1 MAYYSSASVR
11 YKDETKKWY
20 VRLSYKDAFG
30 KWKGT
35 ERLLKDAK
43 TKKEAKRQAEELRL
57 ALNNEA
63 QNTPNTPTGETL
75 DSVIRDYLEK
85 QYKKGEIEKSTY
97 SNALYFH
104 KKYTEPYIGDYIFNT
119 IDKNV
124 LNKWITDLYNLGLSQ
139 NTIHTTFARVK
150 KVYNYYLDI
159 GEITLD
165 PFKGVKTPK
174 KGKPKTTHL
183 TAEQMENFL
192 ARLYDEYEESDA
204 FFVGVLL
211 AYYAGLRR
219 GEICGLRWND
229 IDFIN
234 KTITVRSA
242 VGVSEGLGNY
252 TKSPKN
258 ESSNRTFPLIPQ
270 LEEALKIRK
279 QAIKPKENW
288 FVIGKEE
295 KFMRPQQFNRQFAEF
310 VERNNLV
317 DAYGK
322 KIMPH
327 GLRHNFATLGIKSG
341 VDIASLAL
349 MMGHAS
355 RSITLDVY
363 GDANADALQLASN
376 KLAVSFR
383 DETKFELGEE
393 VETALEEKRE
403 KLDK

>member
-1 MAYYSSASVR
+1 MPYYSSASVR
-11 YKDETKKWY
+11 YKENTKKWY
-20 VRLSYKDAFG
+20 VRLGYKDAFG

-150 KVYNYYLDI
+150 KVFNYYLDI
-159 GEITLD
+159 GEITID

-204 FFVGVLL
+204 FFCWRSIGL
-211 AYYAGLRR
+211 LRR
-219 GEICGLRWND
+219 LTQRGNLR
-229 IDFIN
+229 
-234 KTITVRSA
+234 
-242 VGVSEGLGNY
+242 
-252 TKSPKN
+252 
-258 ESSNRTFPLIPQ
+258 
-270 LEEALKIRK
+270 
-279 QAIKPKENW
+279 IKME
-288 FVIGKEE
+288 
-295 KFMRPQQFNRQFAEF
+295 
-310 VERNNLV
+310 
-317 DAYGK
+317 
-322 KIMPH
+322 
-327 GLRHNFATLGIKSG
+327 
-341 VDIASLAL
+341 
-349 MMGHAS
+349 
-355 RSITLDVY
+355 
-363 GDANADALQLASN
+363 
-376 KLAVSFR
+376 
-383 DETKFELGEE
+383 
-393 VETALEEKRE
+393 
-403 KLDK
+403 